1 MGPHTFKVLVAVS
14 AITGLGIS
22 TADAREQL
30 SIVGSSTVYP
40 FSSYVAEELGAVTDH
55 PTPVVESTGSGGG
68 FELFCAGAAASTPD
82 ITNASRQMETDE
94 YDMCAENDVTDITE
108 AVIGYDGIVI
118 ANSVDGPGLH
128 LSLEDLFMAVA
139 AEIPQGGKL
148 VKNPYKNWSDIN
160 PDLPDEEILIYGPP
174 TTSGTRDAFEE
185 LVMEAASEEME
196 IYGDEGYT
204 EVRTDGAYVDSGEN
218 DNLIVQRLEQD
229 TGAVGIFGYGFLEA
243 NADAIKGATID
254 GVAPKRE
261 LISSGKYP
269 VSRSLF
275 FYIKNAHAQDVESME
290 DYVSL
295 FMSEQMIGEGG
306 LLQDLGLIPLPED
319 MLEEMQ
325 EQVEDRVK
333 LNKSDLEA

>member
-1 MGPHTFKVLVAVS
+1 MG
-14 AITGLGIS
+14 
-22 TADAREQL
+22 TAEARDQL
-30 SIVGSSTVYP
+30 RIVGSSTVYP

-68 FELFCAGAAASTPD
+68 FELFCAGGAGNTPD
-82 ITNASRQMETDE
+82 ITNASRQMESDE
-94 YDMCAENDVTDITE
+94 YKLCAENGVTDITE

-118 ANSVDGPGLH
+118 ANSIDGPDLA
-128 LSLEDLFMAVA
+128 LSIEDLFMAVA
-139 AEIPQGGKL
+139 AKIPQNGKL
-148 VKNPYKNWSDIN
+148 VNNPYKNWSEIN
-160 PDLPDEEILIYGPP
+160 PDLPDEEIRIYGPP

-185 LVMEAASEEME
+185 LVMEAASEEMT

-204 EVRTDGAYVDSGEN
+204 EVRRDGVYVESGEN

-229 TGAVGIFGYGFLEA
+229 TGAVGIFGYSFLEE
-243 NADAIKGATID
+243 NGDAIKGATID
-254 GVAPKRE
+254 GVAPERE

-275 FYIKNAHAQDVESME
+275 FYTKNSHAQDVVSMD

-295 FMSEQMIGEGG
+295 FMSDQMIGEDG

-319 MLEEMQ
+319 MLEDMRDNVDE
-325 EQVEDRVK
+325 RTRLK
-333 LNKSDLEA
+333 ASDLEG